1 MSQTFH
7 PVRYNRGDI
16 IFREGEYGSSMYD
29 IRWGSVGVYAGYGSP
44 DEKRLTVLR
53 AGEYFG
59 ELGLLDTMPR
69 SATIVVEEDGTQ
81 LLEITIDGFSDYFNN
96 KPEKILKIMEHMSI
110 RMRALTDDYLD
121 ACRTISE
128 YLEEAGQDSQ
138 KKQSLLEKMKRFALR
153 YRQLGR

>member
-1 MSQTFH
+1 MSQAFH

-44 DEKRLTVLR
+44 DEKRLTVRR

-138 KKQSLLEKMKRFALR
+138 KKQGLLEKMKRFALR
-153 YRQLGR
+153 YRQLGK

>member
-1 MSQTFH
+1 
-7 PVRYNRGDI
+7 
-16 IFREGEYGSSMYD
+16 
-29 IRWGSVGVYAGYGSP
+29 
-44 DEKRLTVLR
+44 
-53 AGEYFG
+53 
-59 ELGLLDTMPR
+59 MPR

-153 YRQLGR
+153 YRQLGK

>member
-1 MSQTFH
+1 MSQAFH

-29 IRWGSVGVYAGYGSP
+29 IRWGSVGVYAGHGSP

-128 YLEEAGQDSQ
+128 YLEEAGPDSQ
-138 KKQSLLEKMKRFALR
+138 KKQGLLEKMKRFALR

>member
-1 MSQTFH
+1 MNATFD
-7 PVRYNRGDI
+7 PVRYNKGDI
-16 IFREGEYGSSMYD
+16 VFREGEYGSSMYD
-29 IRWGSVGVYAGYGSP
+29 IRWGSVGVYAGYGGP
-44 DEKRLTVLR
+44 DEKRLTTLH

-69 SATIVVEEDGTQ
+69 SATIVVEENGTQ

-110 RMRALTDDYLD
+110 RMRELTDDYLD

-128 YLEEAGQDSQ
+128 YLEEAEQDTP
-138 KKQSLLEKMKRFALR
+138 KKRSLLEKMKRFALR